1 MYLNSHQIESLI
13 RGVKG
18 KKAQVGIDL
27 TVKNIKQIGGGA
39 LHKDETKLNP
49 YLELTESI
57 DNDGRSGWMLI
68 SGHAYSVTFDQGI
81 QLGSV
86 HTAFIRHRSSLL
98 RMGWTCTSGVYDP
111 GFEVDEMGAVIMGN
125 TNIFIEKGARIAQII
140 VAENYSADM
149 YDGQWAGAKD
159 VK

>member
-1 MYLNSHQIESLI
+1 MYLNSHQIEPLI

-27 TVKNIKQIGGGA
+27 TVKEIRQISGGS
-39 LHKDETKLNP
+39 LYKDSTKLGE
-49 YLELTESI
+49 YLTVTPSI
-57 DNDGRSGWMLI
+57 DNNGKEGWMLI
-68 SGHAYSVTFDQGI
+68 SGHAYSVTFDQGV

-140 VAENYSADM
+140 VSENYPADM
-149 YDGQWAGAKD
+149 YDG
-159 VK
+159 